1 MTMVQTAS
9 DAASAHTTAPA
20 PAPGDGLE
28 RESFLD
34 AMRLA
39 ATGVTVVTTS
49 DGCQR
54 LGMTVSAM
62 SSVSADPPLLL
73 ICVNRRS
80 PVAAAIERN
89 GIFCVNLLSQDQRQ
103 VSDVFAGRVRTETG
117 DRFACGGWLWRAT
130 GAPVLVGAAA
140 HFDCRLEASY
150 DHGSHRIFV
159 GRVVEARAGRGAPL
173 VYCDRGYARVAA
185 A

>member
-1 MTMVQTAS
+1 MSNFPHQAS
-9 DAASAHTTAPA
+9 VPVAS
-20 PAPGDGLE
+20 PGESQGRD
-28 RESFLD
+28 SFLD

-49 DGCQR
+49 DGRER

-73 ICVNRRS
+73 ICVHRKS
-80 PVAAAIERN
+80 PVTAAIQRN
-89 GIFCVNLLSQDQRQ
+89 GVFCVNLLSQDQRQ
-103 VSDVFAGRVRTETG
+103 VSDVFAGRVKTETG
-117 DRFACGGWLWRAT
+117 DRFACGGWLWRVT

-140 HFDCRLEASY
+140 HFDCHLEASY
-150 DHGSHRIFV
+150 DHGSHRIFI
-159 GRVVEARAGRGAPL
+159 GRVAEARAGRGAPL
-173 VYCDRGYARVAA
+173 VYCDRSYARVAA

>member
-1 MTMVQTAS
+1 MTAGETARG
-9 DAASAHTTAPA
+9 TTAAGPRE
-20 PAPGDGLE
+20 GLD
-28 RESFLD
+28 RDRFLD

-49 DGCQR
+49 DGRER

-73 ICVNRRS
+73 VCVNRRS
-80 PVAAAIERN
+80 LVASAIERN
-89 GIFCVNLLSQDQRQ
+89 GVFCVNLLSQDQRQ
-103 VSDVFAGRVRTETG
+103 VSDVFAGRVKTETG

-140 HFDCRLEASY
+140 HFDCRLEAGY
-150 DHGSHRIFV
+150 DHGSHRILV

-173 VYCDRGYARVAA
+173 VYCDRSYARVAA